1 MTDSKPNIDIS
12 LSDLIGKRVNE
23 SRSRVGKRGR
33 GRGRGGR
40 RGRGRGRGGKRF
52 DGGRR
57 SFRDRDDRRRDSG
70 RWEKNTD
77 LKTGRDTR
85 DTRDRRT
92 PRYNRETVKR
102 REPETFTTKSGL
114 QVAVGVTGNP
124 DLQTSVQI
132 KGLHTGVSS
141 DDLRE
146 ILSKYGTVKFA
157 YVVFK
162 EDGTSNRIGR
172 GCFYQEDAARKAAGD
187 LDNATIDGIDI
198 SATWLGESADNYSD
212 RRRGDRSRRE
222 SSRDRDR
229 GRSSSRDVEMDRN
242 GIPVT
247 PFNPLARR

>member
-1 MTDSKPNIDIS
+1 MTDAKPNIDVS
-12 LSDLIGKRVNE
+12 LEDLIGKRVNE

-77 LKTGRDTR
+77 IRTGRDTG
-85 DTRDRRT
+85 RDRRT
-92 PRYNRETVKR
+92 PRYNSNRLETTKR

-146 ILSKYGTVKFA
+146 ILSKYGNVKFA

-162 EDGTSNRIGR
+162 EDGTSVRIGR
-172 GCFYQEDAARKAAGD
+172 GCFYQEAAARKAAAD

-198 SATWLGESADNYSD
+198 SATWLGESADDYSD
-212 RRRGDRSRRE
+212 KRRGGRSRRE

-229 GRSSSRDVEMDRN
+229 GRSEDVEMDRN